1 MAEDLL
7 LAGRMPTLQP
17 ARVAAWLARV
27 RRPVAAPQPG
37 GPAPQAAPVP
47 KATPAQALPPK
58 ARSLPPSPARL
69 PGWRLPAL
77 PRIGAASVWAALA
90 VAAAVWLTT
99 GIYKVEPD
107 EVGIVTRFGRYVA
120 TRSPGLNY
128 HLPAPIEQVM
138 LPKVTQV
145 SQVAIGAL
153 TGVAVQMLT
162 GDENIVEA
170 NAAVFWRVKDPLKFL
185 FNVVDAEAT
194 VRVAA
199 DGAVRTVIGRNP
211 IQAALSD
218 RRQAIADE
226 AQVLLQRKL
235 DSYDAGIQVTQVQLQ
250 RVDPPLAV
258 IDAFNDVQ
266 RARADQERARNEAE
280 AYRNDIL
287 PRARGEAEHVRQEA
301 QAYREQ
307 AVNLAQGDAGQFEA
321 IEGTYRAAPA
331 VTARR
336 LYLEA
341 MEEVLRTASKVIVD
355 NQPGSTNAVTPYLP
369 LPPPARAAI
378 ASAPLP

>member
-1 MAEDLL
+1 MA
-7 LAGRMPTLQP
+7 A
-17 ARVAAWLARV
+17 
-27 RRPVAAPQPG
+27 
-37 GPAPQAAPVP
+37 
-47 KATPAQALPPK
+47 
-58 ARSLPPSPARL
+58 
-69 PGWRLPAL
+69 
-77 PRIGAASVWAALA
+77 PRIGAGSLGAAF
-90 VAAAVWLTT
+90 VVVFAVWLST
-99 GIYKVEPD
+99 GIYKVQPD

-128 HLPAPIEQVM
+128 HLPYPVEQVM
-138 LPKVTQV
+138 LPKATQV
-145 SQVAIGAL
+145 NQLAIGAL
-153 TGVAVQMLT
+153 SGTAAQMLT

-218 RRQAIADE
+218 KRQAIADE
-226 AQVLLQRKL
+226 ALALLQRQL
-235 DSYDAGIQVTQVQLQ
+235 DAYDAGIQITQVQLQ

-301 QAYREQ
+301 QAFKEQ
-307 AVNLAQGDAGQFEA
+307 TVNLAQGDAGQFDA
-321 IEGTYRAAPA
+321 IDASYREVPEI
-331 VTARR
+331 TARR

-341 MEEVLRTASKVIVD
+341 MEEVLKAANKVVVDTTSTAGSIV
-355 NQPGSTNAVTPYLP
+355 PYLP
-369 LPPPARAAI
+369 LPPAPRPALPGAVPGATAL
-378 ASAPLP
+378 ASPGGAVP

>member
-1 MAEDLL
+1 MSEDLM
-7 LAGRMPTLQP
+7 LAGRMPVVCSGMVAGWFNP
-17 ARVAAWLARV
+17 FRRRAARF
-27 RRPVAAPQPG
+27 
-37 GPAPQAAPVP
+37 
-47 KATPAQALPPK
+47 KA
-58 ARSLPPSPARL
+58 SVPPSAHPRPSQHVRGRL
-69 PGWRLPAL
+69 
-77 PRIGAASVWAALA
+77 AALVLVRPSSIFVFFA
-90 VAAAVWLTT
+90 VSFAVWLTT

-107 EVGIVTRFGRYVA
+107 QLGVVTRFGRYVA
-120 TRSPGLNY
+120 TRSPGLNF
-128 HLPAPIEQVM
+128 HLPYPIEQVM
-138 LPKVTQV
+138 LPRVTQIN
-145 SQVAIGAL
+145 QIAIGSNA
-153 TGVAVQMLT
+153 GVVAQMLT

-170 NAAVFWRVKDPLKFL
+170 NAAVFWQIKDPLKFL

-218 RRQAIADE
+218 KRQTIADD
-226 AQVLLQRKL
+226 AQALLQRLL
-235 DSYDAGIQVTQVQLQ
+235 DSYDAGIQITQVQLQ

-307 AVNLAQGDAGQFEA
+307 AINLAQGEAAQFAAIDASYREA
-321 IEGTYRAAPA
+321 TQI
-331 VTARR
+331 TATR
-336 LYLEA
+336 LYIET
-341 MEEVLRTASKVIVD
+341 MEEVLKAANKIIVD
-355 NQPGSTNAVTPYLP
+355 TTSQAAASIVPYLP
-369 LPPPARAAI
+369 LPVAHRPIAPTAIGQAVMGTPP
-378 ASAPLP
+378 

>member
-1 MAEDLL
+1 
-7 LAGRMPTLQP
+7 
-17 ARVAAWLARV
+17 
-27 RRPVAAPQPG
+27 
-37 GPAPQAAPVP
+37 
-47 KATPAQALPPK
+47 
-58 ARSLPPSPARL
+58 
-69 PGWRLPAL
+69 L
-77 PRIGAASVWAALA
+77 PRIGAASVFALVA
-90 VAAAVWLTT
+90 VAFVVWLTT

-107 EVGIVTRFGRYVA
+107 ELGIVTRFGRYVA

-128 HLPAPIEQVM
+128 HLPYPIEQVM

-145 SQVAIGAL
+145 NQIAIGSL
-153 TGVAVQMLT
+153 TGVAAQMLT

-170 NAAVFWRVKDPLKFL
+170 NAVVFWRVNDPLKFL

-218 RRQAIADE
+218 KRQAIADE
-226 AQVLLQRKL
+226 AQALLQKHL
-235 DSYDAGIQVTQVQLQ
+235 DAYDAGIQVTQVQLQ

-280 AYRNDIL
+280 AYSNDIL

-307 AVNLAQGDAGQFEA
+307 VVNLAQGDAAQFAA
-321 IEGTYRAAPA
+321 IDAAYGESREI
-331 VTARR
+331 TGRR

-341 MEEVLRTASKVIVD
+341 MEEVLKAATKIVVDTTSSSASSIV
-355 NQPGSTNAVTPYLP
+355 PYLP
-369 LPPPARAAI
+369 LPPAPRPAPPATIPGAT
-378 ASAPLP
+378 ASAAGVAP